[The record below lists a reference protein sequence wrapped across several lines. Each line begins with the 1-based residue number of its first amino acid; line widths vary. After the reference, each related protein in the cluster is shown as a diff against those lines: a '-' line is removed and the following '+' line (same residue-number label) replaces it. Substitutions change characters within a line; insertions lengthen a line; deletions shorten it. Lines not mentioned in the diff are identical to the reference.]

1 MKIELLR
8 ECQIGAA
15 RLSSARA
22 VRCTLKWGNERNP
35 CHVLHFSRETA
46 LARGRKAGTTSNQ
59 RGPYVQGDTHD
70 TMVSTAGS
78 QAARR
83 SKSLKT
89 DLSSDCSLKLD
100 YMKLESLVKAD
111 HNAALN
117 TFSGLVLT
125 ARHVKRVGGT
135 RTSP

>member
-1 MKIELLR
+1 
-8 ECQIGAA
+8 
-15 RLSSARA
+15 
-22 VRCTLKWGNERNP
+22 
-35 CHVLHFSRETA
+35 
-46 LARGRKAGTTSNQ
+46 
-59 RGPYVQGDTHD
+59 
-70 TMVSTAGS
+70 MVSTAGS

-125 ARHVKRVGGT
+125 ARHVKRVGGCPKVAVERPKAKPAIGT
-135 RTSP
+135 KS

>member
-1 MKIELLR
+1 M
-8 ECQIGAA
+8 
-15 RLSSARA
+15 
-22 VRCTLKWGNERNP
+22 
-35 CHVLHFSRETA
+35 
-46 LARGRKAGTTSNQ
+46 TSDQ
-59 RGPYVQGDTHD
+59 HGPYVQGDTHV
-70 TMVSTAGS
+70 TMAGITSS

-89 DLSSDCSLKLD
+89 GLSSDCSLKLD

-125 ARHVKRVGGT
+125 ARQVKGVGGA
-135 RTSP
+135 RTSL